1 MEGLTFSGFIACIV
15 LCSTICGIASFLAGR
30 KKSVQDD
37 GEKEGN
43 IETDIQY
50 IKESIKD
57 TAKSIETLTLK
68 METSDNKRE
77 EDYRALLVQLTELK
91 SGYKSLYIR
100 VDNIE
105 KNINSCRNV

>member
-1 MEGLTFSGFIACIV
+1 MEGLTLTGFIACV
-15 LCSTICGIASFLAGR
+15 TLCSTICSLAAFLIGR
-30 KKSVQDD
+30 KRAAQNE

-43 IETDIQY
+43 IKTDIQY

-57 TAKSIETLTLK
+57 TAKSIETLSMK

-91 SGYKSLYIR
+91 SNYKSLYTR

-105 KNINSCRNV
+105 KNINSCHS

>member
-1 MEGLTFSGFIACIV
+1 MEGLTLTGFIACV
-15 LCSTICGIASFLAGR
+15 TLCSTICSLAAFLIGR
-30 KKSVQDD
+30 KRAAQNE
-37 GEKEGN
+37 GAKEGN
-43 IETDIQY
+43 IKTDIQY

-57 TAKSIETLTLK
+57 TAKSIETLSMK

-91 SGYKSLYIR
+91 SNYKSLYTR

-105 KNINSCRNV
+105 KNINSCHS

>member
-1 MEGLTFSGFIACIV
+1 MEGLTLTGFIACV
-15 LCSTICGIASFLAGR
+15 TLCSTICSLAAFLIGR
-30 KKSVQDD
+30 KRAAQNE

-43 IETDIQY
+43 IKTDIQY

-57 TAKSIETLTLK
+57 TAKSIETLSMK

-91 SGYKSLYIR
+91 SNYKSLYTR

-105 KNINSCRNV
+105 KNINSCRG